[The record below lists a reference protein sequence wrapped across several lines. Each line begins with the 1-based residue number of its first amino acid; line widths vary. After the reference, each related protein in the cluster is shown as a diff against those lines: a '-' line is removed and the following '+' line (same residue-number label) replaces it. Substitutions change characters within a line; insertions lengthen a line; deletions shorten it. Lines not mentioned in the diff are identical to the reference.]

1 MRQAAARSAQQ
12 LCTGSAHGTR
22 RDANATHGTV
32 VTVSTGTVAR
42 TAGRGRV
49 RCLLQFAQLG
59 VRHARAAQCHEVQ
72 TLQSPGLCVR
82 ISRQRPCNGGFAAAG
97 DDRCTSSPFGKA
109 EIGLQWYSTDT
120 PTGWRQRL
128 TSSTFGSRPTRPN
141 GTTSLR
147 NGVIALTIAP
157 RPVAKPQCSLSDNY
171 SCASVCRT
179 QPLFRAGG
187 GQVSLRTYLP
197 MATNCRTPHMPPI
210 TASSSTM
217 TWPASCT
224 PFATTT

>member
-157 RPVAKPQCSLSDNY
+157 RPAAKPQCLLSIGQLLL
-171 SCASVCRT
+171 CARLAVWGGQADR
-179 QPLFRAGG
+179 QLFRAGRG
-187 GQVSLRTYLP
+187 PRVVSVGNTYRWRRTAGLRTCLRSQRRP
-197 MATNCRTPHMPPI
+197 RR
-210 TASSSTM
+210 
-217 TWPASCT
+217 
-224 PFATTT
+224 